1 MLNVSRKIRHFEKLV
16 QVLLTLAASIVVI
29 GLSLIIVYIA
39 KEGSVL
45 FSHVNILEFLFGTTW
60 KPTSG
65 KFGAL
70 PLIIGSLIVTAGAVV
85 LSAPLSIFVAIFLT
99 EIAPRRV
106 AAYLKTAI
114 ELLAGIPSV
123 IYGFIGI
130 MVLVPAVRSF
140 FGGSGLGI
148 VTASIVLAIM
158 IMPTITSLAEGA
170 LSSVP
175 DRYRYGALALG
186 STKWE
191 MIYHVVL
198 PAARRGIISAI
209 ILGVG
214 RAIGETMAVLMVVGN
229 VPKIPESLN
238 EPLATMTSII
248 ALDIAYAS
256 GWHKYALFSLGLV
269 LLLISMSFISI
280 VRLVY
285 RGAYDNR

>member
-1 MLNVSRKIRHFEKLV
+1 M
-16 QVLLTLAASIVVI
+16 
-29 GLSLIIVYIA
+29 
-39 KEGSVL
+39 
-45 FSHVNILEFLFGTTW
+45 
-60 KPTSG
+60 
-65 KFGAL
+65 
-70 PLIIGSLIVTAGAVV
+70 TAGAVI

-99 EIAPRRV
+99 EIAPKKV

-130 MVLVPAVRSF
+130 MVIVPAIRNLL
-140 FGGSGLGI
+140 GGSGLGI

-158 IMPTITSLAEGA
+158 IMPTITSLSEGA

-175 DRYRYGALALG
+175 NKYRYGALALG

-198 PAARRGIISAI
+198 PAAKRGIISAI

-229 VPKIPESLN
+229 VPKIPQSLN
-238 EPLATMTSII
+238 EPVATLTSII
-248 ALDIAYAS
+248 ALDISYAS
-256 GWHKYALFSLGLV
+256 GLHKQSLFSLGF
-269 LLLISMSFISI
+269 LLLLLSMSFII
-280 VRLVY
+280 FVRLLY
-285 RGAYDNR
+285 RGAYAKR